1 MADVKED
8 AKKQLSGTVVQ
19 VVSFRLAT
27 EEYGVD
33 ISQVQEIIRMV
44 EITHVPRAPRFMEGV
59 INLRGQLIPII
70 DLRTRFGMQKIDAT
84 KSTRIIVT
92 EIGNKRV
99 GIVVDSVSEVLNI
112 PIENVEDAP
121 EMIAGVGTEYIQG
134 VGKLDERL
142 IIMLDLTMVISGEE
156 KAQLDQIGDQAAA
169 SA

>member
-8 AKKQLSGTVVQ
+8 KRQQLSGEVVQ
-19 VVSFRLAT
+19 VVSFRLGT

-44 EITHVPRAPRFMEGV
+44 EITHVPRAPHFMEGV

-70 DLRTRFGMQKIDAT
+70 DLRTRFGMVRIDAT

-134 VGKLDERL
+134 VGKMDERL
-142 IIMLDLTMVISGEE
+142 IIMLDLTMVISGDE
-156 KAQLDQIGDQAAA
+156 KRELDQLGETAVA
-169 SA
+169 S